1 VHYDLKTD
9 GERRA
14 LAATVAVFGALFATA
29 LFAGVVAAAGPLTR
43 LLFRGAPPPRLWVVL
58 AAADVYVGCFA
69 YVPLALLRIQGRAT
83 LFSSL
88 AAVRHATNAAVKV
101 LLLWRGWGV
110 GGVLWS
116 DVTATALFSLVLLP
130 VLLANAGG
138 TLSLGMLR
146 EALGF
151 GLPKVPHGVMVQ
163 IQNLA
168 DRKVLDLFVGRAEIG
183 LYHVGYTLG
192 SMVKF
197 PLSAFEPA
205 WQPFVYAQLG
215 LPEAKAT
222 LARTAAQV
230 FAAFAGCALLLAVL
244 GPELLAL
251 MTAARPEFRAAAPVI
266 PVVALAYL
274 LHGVFLLT
282 SIGIGLE
289 KKAGYYPLITAAA
302 AATNLSADF
311 LLIPRLGM
319 MGAAWATVA
328 SYFVMASL
336 GALISQRVHP
346 LPFAPGRFALV
357 GGAAAVVFALS
368 RLAPEALW
376 AAVAFKSAALVLFPA
391 LLLLPAA
398 IDSRR
403 AAKVR

>member
-1 VHYDLKTD
+1 VHYDLETEA
-9 GERRA
+9 ERRS
-14 LAATVAVFGALFATA
+14 LAGTVAVFGGLVATA

-43 LLFRGAPPPRLWVVL
+43 LLFRGAPPPASWVVL
-58 AAADVYVGCFA
+58 AAADVYLGCFA
-69 YVPLALLRIQGRAT
+69 YVPLSLLRIRNRAG

-88 AAVRHATNAAVKV
+88 AALRHATNAAVKV
-101 LLLWRGWGV
+101 ALLARGWGV

-116 DVTATALFSLVLLP
+116 DVTATALFSLALLP
-130 VLLANAGG
+130 VLLRGAGG
-138 TLSLGMLR
+138 PLSLRMLR

-163 IQNLA
+163 VQNLA
-168 DRKVLDLFVGRAEIG
+168 DRKVLDLFVSRAEIG
-183 LYHVGYTLG
+183 LYHVGYTFG

-215 LPEAKAT
+215 LPEAKET
-222 LARTAAQV
+222 LARTASQV
-230 FAAFAGCALLLAVL
+230 FAAFVGCALLLAVL

-251 MTAARPEFRAAAPVI
+251 MTPARPEFRAAAPVI

-282 SIGIGLE
+282 SIGIGLT
-289 KKAGYYPLITAAA
+289 KKSGYYPLITAAA
-302 AATNLSADF
+302 AATNLAADF
-311 LLIPRLGM
+311 LLIPVLGM
-319 MGAAWATVA
+319 IGAAWATVA
-328 SYFVMASL
+328 SYGVMAAL
-336 GALISQRVHP
+336 GAAVSQRVHP
-346 LPFAPGRFALV
+346 LPFRLAPFAFV

-376 AAVAFKSAALVLFPA
+376 PAVAFKAAALLLFPA
-391 LLLLPAA
+391 MLVAA
-398 IDSRR
+398 RR
-403 AAKVR
+403 GRLRDAF